1 MRYTVIPFLFAFP
14 ITNGCSGPA
23 EPTPAPSTQATPV
36 NSGEIKT
43 GLLTRYEFSLAVKG
57 KTPEEVTAIVGK
69 PDRTSESEGQT
80 IWHYSKRSKHPLTD
94 ETDPSVQVVFKGGV
108 VVDVLF

>member
-1 MRYTVIPFLFAFP
+1 MRYILIPFLFAFP
-14 ITNGCSGPA
+14 IFTGCSGSA
-23 EPTPAPSTQATPV
+23 EPTSTPSTHRTPI

-43 GLLTRYEFSLAVKG
+43 GVMTRYEFSLAVMG
-57 KTPEEVTAIVGK
+57 KTPDEVTAVVGK
-69 PDRTSESEGQT
+69 PDRTSESEGRT

-94 ETDPSVQVVFKGGV
+94 EIDPSVQVAFKGGV